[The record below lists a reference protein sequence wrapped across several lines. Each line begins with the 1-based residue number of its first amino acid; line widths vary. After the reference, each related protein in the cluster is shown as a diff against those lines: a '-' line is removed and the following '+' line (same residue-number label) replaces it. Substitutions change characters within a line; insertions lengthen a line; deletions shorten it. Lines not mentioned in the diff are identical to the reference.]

1 MFEIL
6 KAYGILNQI
15 VLARA
20 SMYYNTEAIVCS
32 PGGETDFFAFH
43 AGVLQGDTLAPFV
56 FIIALDY
63 AMRSAIEG
71 YEDLGFTLTERRS
84 RRSAA
89 VMITDT
95 DFADDIALISNNLDK
110 VQSLLEGVETGATE
124 VALHINT
131 GKTEYMAYNLR
142 HRATLLPY
150 SLFKAKTS
158 GQLIQVPRLLDR

>member
-1 MFEIL
+1 
-6 KAYGILNQI
+6 
-15 VLARA
+15 
-20 SMYYNTEAIVCS
+20 MYYNTEAIICS

-110 VQSLLEGVETGATE
+110 VQSLLEGVETDAPE
-124 VALHINT
+124 VARHINT

-150 SLFKAKTS
+150 SQFKANMG

>member
-1 MFEIL
+1 
-6 KAYGILNQI
+6 
-15 VLARA
+15 
-20 SMYYNTEAIVCS
+20 MYHNSEAIVCS

-43 AGVLQGDTLAPFV
+43 AGVPQGNTLAPFLL
-56 FIIALDY
+56 IIPLDY

-71 YEDLGFTLTERRS
+71 YEDLGLTLSERRS

-124 VALHINT
+124 VALHMNT

-150 SLFKAKTS
+150 SQLKAKTS